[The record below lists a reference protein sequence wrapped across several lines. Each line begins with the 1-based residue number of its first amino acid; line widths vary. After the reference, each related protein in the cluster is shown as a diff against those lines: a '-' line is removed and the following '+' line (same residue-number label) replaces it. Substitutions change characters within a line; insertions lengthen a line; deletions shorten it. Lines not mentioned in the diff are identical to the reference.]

1 MKDSKVSAINVT
13 GGLAIRGLIDMDIKN
28 TIDNVEVHYK
38 NTITNAG
45 KQFLLAASAGIITGI
60 GAEAFGSM
68 TSLDAIRR
76 ITASSADL
84 RRLSLT
90 KGDLTLCLLNLPDS
104 ALQGL
109 QAGST
114 YIPVFGDTFA
124 SADNLLGY
132 ANGNINPAAN
142 GKEGAL
148 TYPKADYIA
157 SAFTVGKRWK
167 FAEGVA
173 TGSFNCIA
181 MIPSAAINSPQGDG
195 FKISKCLEQVNIND
209 ANFGSLS
216 TGFLIPGVPGYTSNN
231 EVLLN
236 FSRDGISRWKYNL
249 QTGEMSQVADSDPFF
264 VVTPG
269 ECCDMQVIDGYL
281 YVIKATASGRSI
293 SVTVYDPANSMAQV
307 ASFSCSGKSSTNP
320 KVGVNIFKVDN
331 DIYVSQTGAN
341 NAIAGAYVLWKL
353 NKTGSNNYASSAGT
367 GMEDYSAIGLTVP
380 TGVPVSKIGIGTY
393 KGAYVMYLPSLVAN
407 PTNADYIASGG
418 SIGYVFTDLTNPVA
432 SIIDTVCCIQS
443 NECLFTAG
451 SNFGSMRIGDHKSTG
466 SYYDAIVDNRIVIN
480 NEAGSKALNTRES
493 GVYISM
499 DKWSSQVFSFVKL
512 NAPVSKT
519 QSDVIHVSY
528 NYNVVT

>member
-1 MKDSKVSAINVT
+1 MKDSKISAINVS
-13 GGLAIRGLIDMDIKN
+13 GGLAIRGLIDLDIKN

-60 GAEAFGSM
+60 GGEAFGSM

-76 ITASSADL
+76 IVASSADM

-104 ALQGL
+104 VLQGL

-114 YIPVFGDTFA
+114 YLPVFGNTFA
-124 SADNLLGY
+124 SADNLIGY

-142 GKEGAL
+142 GKEGAI

-231 EVLLN
+231 EILLN

-249 QTGEMSQVADSDPFF
+249 QTGEMTQVADSDPFF
-264 VVTPG
+264 VVTPA
-269 ECCDMQVIDGYL
+269 ECCDMNVIDGYL
-281 YVIKATASGRSI
+281 YVIGATASGRSI

-307 ASFSCSGKSSTNP
+307 ASFSCSGKSNTNN
-320 KVGVNIFKVDN
+320 KVGVNVFKVGN

-341 NAIAGAYVLWKL
+341 SAIAGAYVLWKL

-367 GMEDYSAIGLTVP
+367 GMTDYSEIGLTVP
-380 TGVPVSKIGIGTY
+380 SGLPVEKVGIGTY
-393 KGAYVMYLPSLVAN
+393 KGAYVMYLPSLVA
-407 PTNADYIASGG
+407 PASNADYIASGA
-418 SIGYVFTDLTNPVA
+418 SIGYVFSDLENPVA
-432 SIIDTVCCIQS
+432 SIIDTVCCVQS

-451 SNFGSMRIGDHKSTG
+451 SNFGSLRIGDHKSTG